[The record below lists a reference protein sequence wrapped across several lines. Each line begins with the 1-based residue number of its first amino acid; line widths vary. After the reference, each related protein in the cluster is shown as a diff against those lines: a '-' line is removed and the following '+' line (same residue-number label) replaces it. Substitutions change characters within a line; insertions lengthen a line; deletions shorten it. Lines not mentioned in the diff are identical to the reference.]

1 MRETGRGTPGTK
13 SVALCVTTF
22 VALLALASLS
32 FAQNQP
38 PRGSAQYHAWL
49 FNEVRHQL
57 VLIPWLSLFDNLQYR
72 VDGNNVTLSGQVT
85 QPIIKDEAQNAV
97 KGIEGIGQVTD
108 NIEVL
113 PLSPMDNQIRRA
125 EFRAIYSFPS
135 LQRYSI
141 MALPTIHIVV
151 KNGHVTLDGTV
162 ANQADKT
169 AADLRAKTVPNVFSV
184 TDNLQ
189 VENQG
194 QKTGQ

>member
-1 MRETGRGTPGTK
+1 MCDNLCGLSGTGKPGLRPKSTP
-13 SVALCVTTF
+13 SR
-22 VALLALASLS
+22 SE
-32 FAQNQP
+32 
-38 PRGSAQYHAWL
+38 QYHGWL

-97 KGIEGIGQVTD
+97 KGIEGIGQVTN

-113 PLSPMDNQIRRA
+113 PLSPMDDQIRRA
-125 EFRAIYSFPS
+125 EYRSIYSFPS